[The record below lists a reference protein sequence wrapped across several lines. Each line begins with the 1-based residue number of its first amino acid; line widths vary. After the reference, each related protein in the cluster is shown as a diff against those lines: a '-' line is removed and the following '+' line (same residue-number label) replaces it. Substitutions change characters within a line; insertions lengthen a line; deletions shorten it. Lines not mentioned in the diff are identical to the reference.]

1 MVSQR
6 TRRFQRSRLIAL
18 CILLVLA
25 SCVAV
30 EILYP
35 GWLIY
40 PGVGPLSVG
49 VLVALL
55 VFRFNPIDMRRLRA
69 FHRLKQR
76 RELQAFEREL
86 DN

>member
-6 TRRFQRSRLIAL
+6 TRRFQRSRLIAFS
-18 CILLVLA
+18 ILLVLA

-40 PGVGPLSVG
+40 PGIGPLSGG
-49 VLVALL
+49 VLAALL
-55 VFRFNPIDMRRLRA
+55 LFRFTPIDTRRLRA
-69 FHRLKQR
+69 FPRLKQR
-76 RELQAFEREL
+76 RELHASERYL
-86 DN
+86 VN